1 MTNALRFVIIQT
13 ILVSGLV
20 ALWFAGYTSL
30 VTSGDSVWFVAG
42 VLGFAALGLVALAMR
57 RLNDVHFIAEQL
69 VIIAV
74 IGMQIGIS
82 GGLGGLAMSI
92 AGGGELVKIGGVFM
106 GVVAVALHVS
116 IAALASY
123 FWLNINLHL
132 LGAADDRR

>member
-1 MTNALRFVIIQT
+1 MTTALRFVVLQSVLI
-13 ILVSGLV
+13 SGLV
-20 ALWFAGYTSL
+20 ALWLTGHAST
-30 VTSGDSVWFVAG
+30 VTNGDSLWFVGG
-42 VLGFAALGLVALAMR
+42 VLAFAALGLMALGFR
-57 RLNDVHFIAEQL
+57 RTDHARFIAEQL

-82 GGLGGLAMSI
+82 GGLSGLALSI

-123 FWLNINLHL
+123 FWLNLNIHL
-132 LGAADDRR
+132 LGEGDV

>member
-1 MTNALRFVIIQT
+1 MTTTLRFIVLQSV
-13 ILVSGLV
+13 LVSGLV
-20 ALWFAGYTSL
+20 ALWFTGHASM
-30 VTSGDSVWFVAG
+30 VIESDSRWFVAG
-42 VLGFAALGLVALAMR
+42 VLAFAALGLAALAKR
-57 RLNDVHFIAEQL
+57 RIDDVRFIAEQL

-123 FWLNINLHL
+123 FWLNCSLHL
-132 LGAADDRR
+132 LGAGDDRR

>member
-1 MTNALRFVIIQT
+1 MTNLLRFTVIQSV
-13 ILVSGLV
+13 LVSGLV
-20 ALWFAGYTSL
+20 ALWFTGYMSL
-30 VTSGDSVWFVAG
+30 ITSGDSKWFVGG
-42 VLGFAALGLVALAMR
+42 VLAFAALGLVALAMR
-57 RLNDVHFIAEQL
+57 RIDDVRFIAEQL

-82 GGLGGLAMSI
+82 GGLSGLAMSI

-123 FWLNINLHL
+123 FWLNLNLHL
-132 LGAADDRR
+132 LGEGNDRR

>member
-1 MTNALRFVIIQT
+1 MTKTLRFIVIQSVLI
-13 ILVSGLV
+13 SGLV
-20 ALWFAGYTSL
+20 ALWFSGHASTVIG
-30 VTSGDSVWFVAG
+30 GDSLWFVGG
-42 VLGFAALGLVALAMR
+42 VLAFAALGIMALGFR
-57 RLNDVHFIAEQL
+57 RTDDARFIAEQL

-82 GGLGGLAMSI
+82 GGLSGLALSI

-123 FWLNINLHL
+123 FWLNLNLHL
-132 LGAADDRR
+132 LGESNDRH